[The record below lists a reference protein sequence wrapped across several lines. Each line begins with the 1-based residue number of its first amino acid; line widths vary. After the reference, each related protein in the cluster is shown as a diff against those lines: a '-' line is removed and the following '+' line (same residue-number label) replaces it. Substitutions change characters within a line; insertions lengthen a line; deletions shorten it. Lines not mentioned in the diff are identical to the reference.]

1 MDARIVIVHT
11 LDQAEGAVAAAAELG
26 VPLTLR
32 SAPGAGAYLGAEV
45 FQSIVDSA
53 CAGCLEAQV
62 HAVLDCDDDPGLAL
76 LALRVGVKGIA
87 LKANKKVRAKIADLA
102 AQYDAALED
111 DAGAHLDLLG
121 CDDPTTAIRDWLSED
136 T

>member
-1 MDARIVIVHT
+1 MDARVVIVHT
-11 LDQAEGAVAAAAELG
+11 LDQAQAAAAVAVELG

-53 CAGCLEAQV
+53 CARCPEATV
-62 HAVLDCDDDPGLAL
+62 HAVLDCGDDPGLAL

-87 LKANKKVRAKIADLA
+87 LKANKKVRVKIADIA
-102 AQYDAALED
+102 AQYNAALED
-111 DAGAHLDLLG
+111 DVGAHLDLLD
-121 CDDPTTAIRDWLSED
+121 CEDPKAAVRDWFIGD

>member
-1 MDARIVIVHT
+1 MDARVVIVHT
-11 LDQAEGAVAAAAELG
+11 LDQAEAAVAAAAEFG

-53 CAGCLEAQV
+53 CAGCPEAQV

-87 LKANKKVRAKIADLA
+87 LKANKKVQTKIADLA

-121 CDDPTTAIRDWLSED
+121 CDDPTAAVRDWLSGD

>member
-1 MDARIVIVHT
+1 MDARVVIVHT
-11 LDQAEGAVAAAAELG
+11 QDQAEAAVAAAAELG

-53 CAGCLEAQV
+53 CAGCPEAQV
-62 HAVLDCDDDPGLAL
+62 HAVLDCGDDPGLAL

-111 DAGAHLDLLG
+111 DAGTHLDLLG
-121 CDDPTTAIRDWLSED
+121 CDNPTAAVRDWLSGD